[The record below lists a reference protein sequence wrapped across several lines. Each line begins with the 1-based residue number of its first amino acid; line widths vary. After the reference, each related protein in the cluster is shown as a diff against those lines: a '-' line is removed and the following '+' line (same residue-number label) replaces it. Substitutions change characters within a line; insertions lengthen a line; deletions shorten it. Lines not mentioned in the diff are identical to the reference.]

1 MRRDGDTA
9 IDDESRE
16 LSVLAVGIDYR
27 QARLRLSADL
37 GYQNHRLSGTRPSVT
52 PMVIPS
58 APDASSNY
66 GQPWTF
72 SNERDTFGTL
82 RGEFDLTEHVTAW
95 IAAGS
100 RNGSESNDLS
110 GLTVLD
116 AAGTTAGTRF
126 VGCARGY
133 GGDRRRSACAADSP
147 PEASAMW
154 SAPPSSA
161 YQLRSRNAFGFSD
174 FAGFPGNLFA
184 PVTVAAP
191 PADFFTGGELGSPR
205 ITSRTKVSS
214 IAVADTMS
222 LADDRVLLTLGARH
236 QTIQDFAYDY
246 DTGIQTSGYDKSRV
260 TPVAG
265 IVFKARANL
274 SLYANYIEGLTKG
287 PTAPNNSA
295 TVNISNPGE
304 VFDPYNAKQTEV
316 GAKYDAGRIGGGI
329 ALFQTAQPSGGIYG
343 GRFSID
349 GEQRNRGI
357 ELSVY
362 GEAMRGLR
370 VLGGLTL
377 LDTEL
382 RNTGLAATEGR
393 RAIGVPDSQF
403 NLGAEWD
410 VPGMQGLTLT
420 GRVVRTSSQ
429 YADAANLLEVPSW
442 TRVDVGARY
451 LTSFGNQGVTIR
463 LAVHNLTDRNYWAS
477 AGGFPGSG
485 YLVQGDPRTVLLS
498 ASASISDP
506 FTPNKPCSTPAP
518 SAAGPGSTSG
528 AAWSARSSCSC
539 CASPGCR

>member
-1 MRRDGDTA
+1 VGARQDTVA
-9 IDDESRE
+9 TGE
-16 LSVLAVGIDYR
+16 VGIR
-27 QARLRLSADL
+27 GRLAT
-37 GYQNHRLSGTRPSVT
+37 GSV
-52 PMVIPS
+52 
-58 APDASSNY
+58 
-66 GQPWTF
+66 G
-72 SNERDTFGTL
+72 
-82 RGEFDLTEHVTAW
+82 HVV
-95 IAAGS
+95 S
-100 RNGSESNDLS
+100 
-110 GLTVLD
+110 
-116 AAGTTAGTRF
+116 
-126 VGCARGY
+126 
-133 GGDRRRSACAADSP
+133 
-147 PEASAMW
+147 ASA
-154 SAPPSSA
+154 SA

-174 FAGFPGNLFA
+174 FGGFPGNLFTPA
-184 PVTVAAP
+184 TVAAP
-191 PADFFTGGELGSPR
+191 PADFFSGGDLSSPR
-205 ITSRTKVSS
+205 TTIRTKVSS
-214 IAVADTMS
+214 VAVADTMS

-265 IVFKARANL
+265 IVYKARANL
-274 SLYANYIEGLTKG
+274 ALYANYIEGLTKG
-287 PTAPNNSA
+287 PTAPNNGA

-304 VFDPYNAKQTEV
+304 VFDPYNAKQTEI

-329 ALFQTAQPSGGIYG
+329 AVFQTAQPSGGIYG

-357 ELSVY
+357 ELTVY
-362 GEAMRGLR
+362 GEAMRSLR

-393 RAIGVPDSQF
+393 RAVGVPDSQL

-442 TRVDVGARY
+442 TRLDVGARY

-463 LAVHNLTDRNYWAS
+463 FAVHNLTDRNYWAS
-477 AGGFPGSG
+477 AGGFPGAG

-498 ASASISDP
+498 ASID
-506 FTPNKPCSTPAP
+506 F
-518 SAAGPGSTSG
+518 
-528 AAWSARSSCSC
+528 
-539 CASPGCR
+539 